1 MLLARETPS
10 FFRMYSARRKI
21 TLCELLSLA
30 RLCLDLRKGGNGVGR
45 HLLAIGAK
53 PRRWRR
59 QYLGLRRHEQDWLVD
74 DINDQET
81 KLAESE
87 ESDNRRKE
95 LVDALSVLNERERRI
110 FEALRLADDPIRPIA
125 ATRAAIRLPTPAQ
138 ANSGVHGL
146 GRRSRERCR
155 CRRDLDSPLQFSS
168 TFRAVSPT
176 TVPFC

>member
-1 MLLARETPS
+1 
-10 FFRMYSARRKI
+10 
-21 TLCELLSLA
+21 
-30 RLCLDLRKGGNGVGR
+30 
-45 HLLAIGAK
+45 LAIGAK

-59 QYLGLRRHEQDWLVD
+59 QYLGLRRHDQDRPVD

-87 ESDNRRKE
+87 ESDNRRKA